1 VNQRGTPDDARS
13 APKGLL
19 NRRQLLQGAG
29 AAGLAATAG
38 VALGRRVSAA
48 PGGTAPAFLR
58 GRNQASGELVV
69 SLKNGIIAQDPTLTG
84 SVSDIAVNFQN
95 YETLIDQPSK
105 PGEFVPVLAESWS
118 NPDELTWE
126 FKLRQGVKFHNDE
139 PFNAEAVKVTI
150 DRWTNPDVGA
160 PMGPILYPTGVIAET
175 VVVDEYT
182 VQIKTAEPFGALLS
196 SLLLTYMM
204 PAKATTDAGN
214 GPIPQNI
221 GTGPFRMTEW
231 IQADHLTMEAFDG
244 YWGEPAKVAKLT
256 YRHVPEDATRLAALR
271 AGEIHILDEIS
282 ADQADVLTGAGGFST
297 PTQQTVESL
306 YPVFNCTMP
315 PFDDVRV
322 RQAFNYGIDMKSI
335 IEAILGKGAIRQV
348 APVSPQVFA
357 FNDALPPY
365 DYDPD
370 KAKSLLK
377 DAGFGDGL
385 KVTFVVP
392 GDRYPKGRDLAQ
404 TIAASAAQIG
414 VTIDIQ
420 VPEMNAAFSMIRD
433 DRPHWNLFQ
442 WGISAVDA
450 DPDFPLRWFFHSRP
464 DPAYAGTAA
473 TTYLNTDVDKLLDDG
488 VKTLD
493 PAKRAQFY
501 KDAQA
506 TIWNEAACLWQ
517 HHVVDIYGVSDKVSG
532 LVLRPDKRAVM
543 KGVSLQG

>member
-1 VNQRGTPDDARS
+1 
-13 APKGLL
+13 
-19 NRRQLLQGAG
+19 
-29 AAGLAATAG
+29 
-38 VALGRRVSAA
+38 VALGRHASAA
-48 PGGTAPAFLR
+48 SGGQAPAFLR
-58 GRNQASGELVV
+58 GRNQASGEVVV

-95 YETLIDQPSK
+95 YETLIDQPEK
-105 PGEFVPVLAESWS
+105 AGDFVPVLAESWS
-118 NPDELTWE
+118 NPDPLTWE

-139 PFNAEAVKVTI
+139 PFNAESVKVTM

-160 PMGPILYPTGVIAET
+160 PMGPILYPTGAIAET
-175 VVVDEYT
+175 VVVDDYT
-182 VQIKTAEPFGALLS
+182 VQIKTAEPFGAMLS
-196 SLLLTYMM
+196 SLLLTYIM
-204 PAKATTDAGN
+204 PAKATTDAGSK
-214 GPIPQNI
+214 PIPENI

-231 IQADHLTMEAFDG
+231 VQADHIYMEAFDG

-256 YRHVPEDATRLAALR
+256 YRHVIEDATRLAALR
-271 AGEIHILDEIS
+271 AGELHICDEIS
-282 ADQADVLTGAGGFST
+282 ADQAKVLTDDGGFTT

-315 PFDDVRV
+315 PFNDVRV

-335 IEAILGKGAIRQV
+335 IEAILGQGAIRQV
-348 APVSPQVFA
+348 APISPEVFA
-357 FNDALPPY
+357 FNDGLPQY

-377 DAGFGDGL
+377 DAGVGDGL

-420 VPEMNAAFSMIRD
+420 VPEMNAAFSMITD
-433 DRPHWNLFQ
+433 DRAHWNLFQ
-442 WGISAVDA
+442 WGISAVNA
-450 DPDFPLRWFFHSRP
+450 DPDFPLRWFFHSHSEP
-464 DPAYAGTAA
+464 EYGGTAA
-473 TTYLNTDVDKLLDDG
+473 TTYLNHDVDKLLDQG
-488 VKTLD
+488 AATLD
-493 PAKRAQFY
+493 PAARAQYY

-506 TIWNEAACLWQ
+506 LIWNEAACLWQ
-517 HHVVDIYGVSDKVSG
+517 HHVVDIYGVSNKVSG

-543 KGVSLQG
+543 KGVSIQG